1 MALTAAQKK
10 KFFRIRKEQGPEAAE
25 AFRTQVTGGAEV
37 TPGAPAGAP
46 PSIDLSN
53 PQSVINAQGVMND
66 RTVTQSTPNVT
77 NDFGSR
83 TITTDP
89 VTGQKTVTEGLTGA
103 NKALMEQGQANQ
115 GMINSE
121 FAKQMGY
128 AGEQGKFDPRK
139 GQVEQ
144 KAFDPSSME
153 QLPEWQDPRRGLTN
167 VYQTGDAR
175 DGLNDVKLAK
185 DARQGLNE
193 LPGWEDPRKTRIQA
207 PGSFRDMQQQTY
219 QNALSDYTSSVRE
232 DQSFRRD
239 ALEQQMA
246 NEGIPRDSVKYQR
259 AMAQF
264 EKTANEGINSATR
277 NAYRDSMDVGSQAFQ
292 NQLGAQGQE
301 FGQNFQTG
309 DQRFNQGFNARG
321 QQFGENMAVGN
332 QQFDQTRGVRND
344 QFAENIGAGNQM
356 FGQQSSLRG
365 QQFGENST
373 VGQQQ
378 FDRAYNARAQDAGF
392 QSQQFGQQDSINN
405 RSERMTNAEYMTP
418 YQIAAGLQ
426 GAQGQYKDPN
436 MGATQSINT
445 PTMDVF
451 GYGASY
457 NNAQQQ
463 SNQFGQTMD
472 FNRWKAQ
479 GDWNTSK
486 SNAAS
491 AGGSKLGDQK
501 EMARYQDEL
510 ARNRWWEQQGAA
522 GSQGPQQPSWG
533 DVGGNFVGGA
543 INGVTNGMIN
553 NWGRK

>member
-10 KFFRIRKEQGPEAAE
+10 KFFKIRKEQGADAAE

-46 PSIDLSN
+46 PLIDLSN
-53 PQSVINAQGVMND
+53 PQSVINAQGAMND

-89 VTGQKTVTEGLTGA
+89 VTGQKTVTEGTTGA

-115 GMINSE
+115 GMINTE
-121 FAKQMGY
+121 FQKQMGY

-139 GQVEQ
+139 GQTAQ
-144 KAFDPSSME
+144 NAFDLSSMG
-153 QLPEWQDPRRGLTN
+153 QLPQYQDPRAGLS
-167 VYQTGDAR
+167 Q
-175 DGLNDVKLAK
+175 
-185 DARQGLNE
+185 
-193 LPGWEDPRKTRIQA
+193 LPSWEDPRKTQIQA

-219 QNALSDYTSSVRE
+219 QNALQDYTSSVRE

-264 EKTANEGINSATR
+264 EKAADQGINQATR
-277 NAYRDSMDVGSQAFQ
+277 AAYRDSMDVGSQAFQ
-292 NQLGAQGQE
+292 NQLSGQGQE
-301 FGQNFQTG
+301 FDQNFRSG
-309 DQRFNQGFNARG
+309 DQRFNQSYNARG
-321 QQFGENMAVGN
+321 QAFGENRA
-332 QQFDQTRGVRND
+332 T
-344 QFAENIGAGNQM
+344 
-356 FGQQSSLRG
+356 GQD
-365 QQFGENST
+365 
-373 VGQQQ
+373 Q
-378 FDRAYNARAQDAGF
+378 FDRSYNARAQDAGF
-392 QSQQFGQQDSINN
+392 QNQAFGQQGQLND
-405 RSERMTNAEYMTP
+405 RAERMNQSEYMMP
-418 YQIAAGLQ
+418 HQIAGQ
-426 GAQGQYKDPN
+426 YMGAQGQYKDPN

-451 GYGASY
+451 GYGTSY
-457 NNAQQQ
+457 NNANQQG
-463 SNQFGQTMD
+463 NQFGQTMD

-479 GDWNTSK
+479 GDWATSRN
-486 SNAAS
+486 NAAAS
-491 AGGSKLGDQK
+491 GGSKLGDQK

-522 GSQGPQQPSWG
+522 GPQGPQQPSWG
-533 DVGGNFVGGA
+533 DAGGNFVGGA
-543 INGVTNGMIN
+543 INGITNGMVN